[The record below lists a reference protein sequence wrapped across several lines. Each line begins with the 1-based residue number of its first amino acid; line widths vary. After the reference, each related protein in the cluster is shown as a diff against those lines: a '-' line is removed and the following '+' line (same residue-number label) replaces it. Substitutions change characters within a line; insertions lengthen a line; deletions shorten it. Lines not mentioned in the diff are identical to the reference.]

1 MPKAVKGNVFPAAE
15 KFLVN
20 TFYNPVAY
28 CIGRHMKEFPPRPVE
43 QSHNAECFP
52 GKHLLDG
59 NKNLLGGFL
68 HGKEKPAF
76 VPDPFDIRIF
86 HRTDVR
92 VAQSCQTREQKAGKN
107 LPLLFFHR
115 VEIVLQ
121 KLIEHDQ
128 FLGCQAFPESFLR
141 FHTAKAEQ
149 FLYGMFAIPFQAS
162 LSVSTY
168 ECLVYITEG
177 RHRSIFFQCVQ
188 CPEIVFS
195 GGLPDAGIHT
205 YVREK
210 VDKGSI
216 VLVRIPFRQHRL
228 DLVIVPSQ
236 IFFFPGRFSF
246 PLT

>member
-162 LSVSTY
+162 LSECLFQMFHMLDNRVGFHSHGTKKALVSTY

-188 CPEIVFS
+188 CPEIVFRVDS
-195 GGLPDAGIHT
+195 LMPVSIHT
-205 YVREK
+205 SEK
-210 VDKGSI
+210 KS
-216 VLVRIPFRQHRL
+216 
-228 DLVIVPSQ
+228 
-236 IFFFPGRFSF
+236 
-246 PLT
+246 TKAA